1 MEKENPFKKLGGDEK
16 KVPKDLK
23 DKVMESVALIDL
35 MKDFSSLFTANYA
48 NSVSSLFKTQNKHN
62 DDESEAQ

>member
-16 KVPKDLK
+16 KVPEDLK
-23 DKVMESVALIDL
+23 NKVMESVTLIDL